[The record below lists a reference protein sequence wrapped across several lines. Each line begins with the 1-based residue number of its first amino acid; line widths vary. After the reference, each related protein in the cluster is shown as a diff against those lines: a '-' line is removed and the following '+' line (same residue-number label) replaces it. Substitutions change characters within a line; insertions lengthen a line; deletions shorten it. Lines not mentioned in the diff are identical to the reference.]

1 LSFVHL
7 HSHTSYSL
15 LDGAGKIKGMVERT
29 AELGMKALAITDH
42 GNMFGAIEFYN
53 EAKKAGIKPIIG
65 MEAYIAP
72 RERTYRKA
80 IDGESH
86 SYHLV
91 LLAKNQTGFKN
102 LMKLSSKAYL
112 EGMYYK
118 PRIDKEILKEY
129 SEGLIATTACMKGEV
144 PYKLRRGMR
153 EQAIKQ
159 LKLIWKSL
167 GMIFI
172 LKFRTTIFRKKRQ
185 CTHRCMIWR
194 RKWASRSSLPM
205 ITTI

>member
-1 LSFVHL
+1 MSFVHL

-15 LDGAGKIKGMVERT
+15 LDGAGKIKEMVQR
-29 AELGMKALAITDH
+29 ASELNMKALAITDH
-42 GNMFGAIEFYN
+42 GNMFGALEFYD
-53 EAKKAGIKPIIG
+53 EAKKAGIKPILG

-72 RERTYRKA
+72 RERTLRKA

-118 PRIDKEILKEY
+118 PRIDKEILKQF

-144 PYKLRRGMR
+144 PYKLY
-153 EQAIKQ
+153 
-159 LKLIWKSL
+159 
-167 GMIFI
+167 
-172 LKFRTTIFRKKRQ
+172 
-185 CTHRCMIWR
+185 
-194 RKWASRSSLPM
+194 P
-205 ITTI
+205 